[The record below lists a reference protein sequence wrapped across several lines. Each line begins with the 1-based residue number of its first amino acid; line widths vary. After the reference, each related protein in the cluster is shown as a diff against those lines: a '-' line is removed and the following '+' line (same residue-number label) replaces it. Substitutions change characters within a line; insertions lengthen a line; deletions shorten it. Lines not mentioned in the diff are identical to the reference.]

1 MGNFECS
8 PTPFKIELQLLPCR
22 DIFSS
27 TNQYLANEHLPVWK
41 ATEYYEKLD
50 TNQQSK
56 FKIMKDVGD
65 FITYHD
71 VEKSS
76 AVVYFEKTGTLHGV
90 IGTKYYIDDLPI
102 ELLYKCHKVDN
113 TYVKKRSE
121 HLHNVHKFPKPSS
134 EIIKLFADCNLPSV
148 FLRKFNSLN
157 KLKKQDSC
165 SSTTSD
171 LSSSGTSQTDTI
183 DENYYVETLVFI
195 GHDIMDLLNVNT
207 EKSNNKYLKII
218 KDHIVYFNAIDM
230 MMAKFQKHGFNI
242 HINLAGLIIENKP
255 NIFTTLFKY
264 PNLKYSKKNENLNS
278 YRIDLSIDRHFA
290 KHNSPFVQDSFD
302 LIFLMTS
309 RKIEHN
315 GEAIGLT
322 FSGKDIYH
330 MRQRGKTYDPVPIS
344 VMKFERDY
352 DNYCSAAHEIGH
364 SFEIKHDPIKSGKRI
379 GGNQCYGMM
388 QQRNPYCLECLKW
401 SKESVEDLKKYMR
414 ENRNRCFLL
423 NYPRSLYPN
432 KARKFVTS
440 TRQCQCYGFDSYDLM
455 GGDDVLET
463 PVRDCNSP
471 LLCMKNNHCRTYRKE
486 TILPL
491 DGTTC
496 GEKK

>member
-1 MGNFECS
+1 R
-8 PTPFKIELQLLPCR
+8 FKRTLLYNRYPKILSALIKNELGEYIHLEWIQ
-22 DIFSS
+22 

-195 GHDIMDLLNVNT
+195 GHDIMDLL
-207 EKSNNKYLKII
+207 
-218 KDHIVYFNAIDM
+218 
-230 MMAKFQKHGFNI
+230 
-242 HINLAGLIIENKP
+242 
-255 NIFTTLFKY
+255 
-264 PNLKYSKKNENLNS
+264 
-278 YRIDLSIDRHFA
+278 IDLSIDRHFA